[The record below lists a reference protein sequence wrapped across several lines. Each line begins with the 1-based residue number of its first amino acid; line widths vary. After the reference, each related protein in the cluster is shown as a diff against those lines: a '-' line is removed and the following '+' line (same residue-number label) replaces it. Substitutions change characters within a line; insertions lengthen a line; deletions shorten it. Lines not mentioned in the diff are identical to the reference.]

1 MENQRETFNDHPI
14 YSLSEIGASLRS
26 VIAKNYPR
34 AYYIKAEIIK
44 LNFYP
49 RSGHCYPELVEKEG
63 TQTKAQMRAIIW
75 AAQYQ
80 AINERFR
87 RITGEPL
94 KEGIGILCLATV
106 EFDMKHGLSLF
117 IQDIEPTYTL
127 GEMAKNKLMVIEK
140 LKKEG
145 IFNANKEKKLP
156 LLPQRIAVIS
166 VETSKGYS
174 DFMVT
179 LNNNVYGYRFY
190 CQLFPSILQG
200 DKAIITIPAQLIEIK
215 NASAPFDCVV
225 IIRGGGGDV
234 GLSCYDDYRLV
245 SAVAN
250 FPLPIIAGIG
260 HSTNETITD
269 MVAFESKITP
279 TDVAN
284 FFIERYHNFDKIIEE
299 NKSYIF
305 SKASVIIK
313 EEKNKVAQLEY
324 FRNNIAAQFLTRE
337 KNIINQIESKYAS
350 LALQITAKER
360 AGITQLENLLLFETK
375 TRINLEKTSISNA
388 LNNLKFNF
396 TKIIDPQVKKIE
408 NNKQLLHLFSKQLL
422 NKQNVEINNAD
433 AKLGLLHPD
442 NILRRGFS
450 ITYLNQKSITD
461 SNDVKPKDEI
471 VTKLYKGEIKSVVT

>member
-1 MENQRETFNDHPI
+1 MENQRETFNEHPI
-14 YSLSEIGASLRS
+14 YTLSEIGASLRS

-80 AINERFR
+80 TINERFR

-117 IQDIEPTYTL
+117 IQDIEPSYTL
-127 GEMAKNKLMVIEK
+127 GEMAKNKMMVIEK

-145 IFNANKEKKLP
+145 IFNANKEQKLA
-156 LLPQRIAVIS
+156 LLPQKIAIIS
-166 VETSKGYS
+166 VDTSKGYS

-179 LNNNVYGYRFY
+179 LKNNIYGYSFH

-200 DKAIITIPAQLIEIK
+200 DKAIITIPAQLNEIK
-215 NASAPFDCVV
+215 TRLSQFDCVV

-250 FPLPIIAGIG
+250 FPLPVIAGIG

-284 FFIERYHNFDKIIEE
+284 FFIERFHNFDKIIEE

-305 SKASVIIK
+305 SKASLIIK
-313 EEKNKVAQLEY
+313 EEKNKVTQLEY
-324 FRNNIAAQFLTRE
+324 FRNNIAGQFLNRE
-337 KNIINQIESKYAS
+337 KNKIDQIESKYAS
-350 LALQITAKER
+350 MALKITAKEK
-360 AGITQLENLLLFETK
+360 AGISQLENTLRFEIK
-375 TRINLEKTSISNA
+375 TRVDKEKTAINNA
-388 LNNLKFNF
+388 INNLKFNF
-396 TKIIDPQVKKIE
+396 AKIIDPQSKQIDSH
-408 NNKQLLHLFSKQLL
+408 KQLLHLFSRQLL
-422 NKQNVEINNAD
+422 NRQKVELNNVD
-433 AKLGLLHPD
+433 AKLLLLHPD

-450 ITYLNQKSITD
+450 ITYLNRKSISD
-461 SNDVKPKDEI
+461 SKEVKPEDEL
-471 VTKLYKGEIKSVVT
+471 VTKLYKGEIRSVVK